1 MPRGDRVRRGMLIK
15 NISEQPITIEMETRD
30 LEMEAGEETMITP
43 DEVLDPT
50 FRHHLQI
57 RSVTIV
63 RPATEED
70 EDRFYGEHEEEE
82 ESDS

>member
-15 NISEQPITIEMETRD
+15 NISEKPLTIDMETRT
-30 LEMEAGEETMITP
+30 LKMKTGERKMITP
-43 DEVLDPT
+43 KEVLDPM

-63 RPATEED
+63 RPATKED
-70 EDRFYGEHEEEE
+70 ESKFYGKQEDQEE
-82 ESDS
+82 

>member
-1 MPRGDRVRRGMLIK
+1 MPRGDRIRRGMLIK
-15 NISEQPITIEMETRD
+15 NISEKPLTINMETRT
-30 LEMEAGEETMITP
+30 LSMKAGEQQMITP
-43 DEVLDPT
+43 QEVLDPT

-70 EDRFYGEHEEEE
+70 EAEYFGEKANDEE
-82 ESDS
+82 